1 MQGGPPV
8 RAMLFDMD
16 GTIVDNMRFH
26 DDAWEAWHLRHS
38 LAFERGTF
46 FARTAGRTN
55 AEIFAEALGPLPV
68 ARIEALSDEKEALYR
83 ERYAPHRQTLAGFDA
98 LAARARADGIR
109 LAVATAAPPANIA
122 FVLDGLGLR
131 PLFDTI
137 TCPADGLRGKPHP
150 DLYTEAARRLGIDPR
165 ECLVFEDAPLG
176 AEAARR
182 AGMRCVAL
190 TTSLSAA
197 HFDAF
202 DHLVAVTP
210 DFTGLAERLL
220 PALSTTSDRP

>member
-1 MQGGPPV
+1 MRSVPPV

-26 DDAWEAWHLRHS
+26 DDAWEAWHLRHG
-38 LAFERGTF
+38 LAFERDSF

-55 AEIFAEALGPLPV
+55 AEIFADGLGSLPA
-68 ARIEALSDEKEALYR
+68 ARIAELSDEKEALYR
-83 ERYAPHRQTLAGFDA
+83 ERYAPHRRTLAGFDA

-109 LAVATAAPPANIA
+109 LAVSTAAPPANIA

-131 PLFDTI
+131 PLFDTV

-150 DLYTEAARRLGIDPR
+150 DLYSEAARRLGVDPQ

-176 AEAARR
+176 VEAARR

-190 TTSLSAA
+190 TTSLAA
-197 HFDAF
+197 THFGAF
-202 DHLVAVTP
+202 DNLVAVTP

-220 PALSTTSDRP
+220 PAPPRTSDRP